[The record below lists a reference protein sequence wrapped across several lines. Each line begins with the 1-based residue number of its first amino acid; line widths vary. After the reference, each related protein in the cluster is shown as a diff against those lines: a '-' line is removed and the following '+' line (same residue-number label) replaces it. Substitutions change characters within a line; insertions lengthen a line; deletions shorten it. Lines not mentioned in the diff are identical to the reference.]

1 MIFFKSGECC
11 KNSRHEEVFYTSAN
25 LNADNQNQFW
35 STQLPSPRRKLS
47 AKLVLIMKLTFLLTA
62 LVVMNVSASSYSQTV
77 TFTGTN
83 VPLEKVLTVIKKQT
97 GYVFFYNFKLLGQ
110 AKPVTLNVSGAKLSD
125 VLNTCFVNQSL
136 DYSIEDKTIVVTQRT
151 PITSAGEASVS
162 RLKVA
167 PPSKIKGRVVD
178 IKGKPL
184 PGATVKIKNT
194 TKVAQT
200 NTAGEFELND
210 TEEKVVLVASYIGY
224 KQQEVIARSS
234 EAVIITLEEVEGSL
248 NQVVVV
254 AYGTAKAKDV
264 TGSVSHLGTADIRN
278 APMGASVQ
286 SMLQGKAAG
295 VNVMIQSASP
305 SSPVSVIIRGA
316 SSLSGNNQPLWVIDG
331 VPDYSNTSYEND
343 GRIKNS
349 LSGNIANKLYNLNLN
364 DVESIDVLK
373 DASATAI
380 YGSRGAAGVVLVTTK
395 HGREGMKPT
404 IEFSTRYGQQF
415 IDKSKIGVL
424 VADQY
429 IGLSKAAVREAVMS
443 VGGLDYFTRQF
454 INEAKFNEKF
464 GGTSHL
470 TKNWITD
477 DLFRSDA
484 YLSGNTDWWDLMTR
498 NAATKDYSLSLRG
511 GTKQSSYYT
520 SAFMKE
526 QDGVVMG
533 GNSKTYGLRFN
544 FESSIRDVLK
554 LGVNINANARNL
566 NNKDGMLGV
575 ILKMRPDFP
584 AYDADGGINSISSYT
599 KNPLLE
605 LQDRNLGKG
614 KSGAISMFLEYDIMK
629 ELKFRTT
636 GTADYS
642 TNKTDLFKKT
652 AYDGNLNSRT
662 IEQMENTVLVWENTL
677 NYFKTLGKHDIN
689 ALGGFSMEQ
698 NDSEGFSAIGTNF
711 PDEEILID
719 LGSAAT
725 KTSIKSSLYSNALVS
740 GFARVNYKFDNRFLV
755 TGTVRKD
762 GSSRFGLDRRWGF
775 FPSAALGW
783 IITEENFA
791 KHYHDTFSYLKLRAS
806 MGKTGSQNLGNYAWQ
821 TLMGAKIYNGLPGI
835 VPSTLGNDILQWESQ
850 NQIDIGLDYG
860 LLNDRIRG
868 SMGWY
873 QKKVS
878 NLLYSDP
885 VPTSSAFKTVMQNI
899 GSLRNRG
906 LEFDIKGDVLRT
918 SGLTWTLDLNVG
930 HNVGRLEKLNSSA
943 QFYGGTANEYFK
955 VNVGGQLGDFYGY
968 KYAGRVFR
976 TQEEIIALKPL
987 LSTGLQTPYRDAYEN
1002 PGDLYL
1008 MDLNKDGVVNLEDR
1022 TVLGNANPDVYGG
1035 FGSTLIWKDFYFNAT
1050 FSYALGGKRIF
1061 DLEKSTSGDMN
1072 VYNVPTMALDSWT
1085 MKGED
1090 GTLPRL
1096 TYYGRGE
1103 NNIMTDRYLHDASFV
1118 RLSALN
1124 ISYRLPNKLMNEGI
1138 FKTVEFSFQATN
1150 LFTITKYPGFD
1161 PQGNFNA
1168 NGNAFMSMGVDYS
1181 TYPQARTFNLGL
1193 KFILN

>member
-1 MIFFKSGECC
+1 MIFFKSGVCC
-11 KNSRHEEVFYTSAN
+11 ENSRHKEAYYTSPN
-25 LNADNQNQFW
+25 LNTDNQNQFW
-35 STQLPSPRRKLS
+35 SVLLRFPKQVLS
-47 AKLVLIMKLTFLLTA
+47 AKLVLIMKLTFFLTA
-62 LVVMNVSASSYSQTV
+62 LMVMNVSASSYSQTV
-77 TFTGTN
+77 TFTGKN
-83 VPLEKVLTVIKKQT
+83 VPLEKVFTAIKKQT
-97 GYVFFYNFKLLGQ
+97 GYVFFYNFKLLDQ
-110 AKPVTLNVSGAKLSD
+110 AKPVTLDVSAVQLSE
-125 VLNTCFVNQSL
+125 VLKTCFKNQSL
-136 DYSIEDKTIVVTQRT
+136 DYSIEDKTIVITQR
-151 PITSAGEASVS
+151 ISSAGAG
-162 RLKVA
+162 LNTQIKVA
-167 PPSKIKGRVVD
+167 PPKTIKGRVVD
-178 IKGKPL
+178 TKGKPL
-184 PGATVKIKNT
+184 PGATVKIKNAN
-194 TKVAQT
+194 KVVQT
-200 NTAGEFELND
+200 NAQGEFELKD
-210 TEEKVVLVASYIGY
+210 TEDKVLLYVSFIGY
-224 KQQEVIARSS
+224 KPQEVIGRSS
-234 EAVIITLEEVEGSL
+234 DAVTIILEDVEGSL

-254 AYGTAKAKDV
+254 AYGTSKVKDV
-264 TGSVSHLGTADIRN
+264 TGSVSHLGTAEIAN

-286 SMLQGKAAG
+286 SLLQGKAAG

-331 VPDYSNTSYEND
+331 VPDYSNTSFEKD
-343 GRIKNS
+343 GRINS
-349 LSGNIANKLYNLNLN
+349 SISGNIANKLYNLNLN
-364 DVESIDVLK
+364 DVESIDILK

-404 IEFSTRYGQQF
+404 IEFSTRYGKQF

-424 VADQY
+424 VADEY
-429 IGLSKAAVREAVMS
+429 INLSKASVREAVMT

-454 INEAKFNEKF
+454 IDEAKFNNKF
-464 GGTSHL
+464 KNTSHL
-470 TKNWITD
+470 TKGWITD

-498 NAATKDYSLSLRG
+498 NEATQDYSLSLRG

-520 SAFMKE
+520 SVFMKD
-526 QDGVVMG
+526 QDGVVIG
-533 GNSKTYGLRFN
+533 GNSKTYGMRFN
-544 FESSIRDVLK
+544 FESSVRDILK
-554 LGVNINANARNL
+554 LGININANARSI
-566 NNKDGMLGV
+566 NNKDAMLGV

-584 AYDADGGINSISSYT
+584 AYNPDGSINKISTYT

-605 LQDRNLGKG
+605 LQDRNEGKG
-614 KSGAISMFLEYDIMK
+614 KSGAVSMFLEYDIRK
-629 ELKFRTT
+629 GLKLRTT

-642 TNKTDLFKKT
+642 TNKTDVFRKT

-662 IEQMENTVLVWENTL
+662 IDQSENTVLVWENTL
-677 NYFKTLGKHDIN
+677 NYFKTFGKHDIN
-689 ALGGFSMEQ
+689 ALAGFSMEQ

-711 PDEEILID
+711 PDEEVLID
-719 LGSAAT
+719 LGSAAI
-725 KTSIKSSLYSNALVS
+725 KSSIRSSLYSNSLVS
-740 GFARVNYKFDNRFLV
+740 GFARLNYKFNNRYLI

-783 IITEENFA
+783 IITEEAFA
-791 KHYHDTFSYLKLRAS
+791 KPYSHIFSYLKLRGS
-806 MGKTGSQNLGNYAWQ
+806 IGKTGSQNLGNYAWQ
-821 TLMGAKIYNGLPGI
+821 TLMGARIYNGLPGI

-850 NQIDIGLDYG
+850 NQIDLGLDYG

-868 SMGWY
+868 SFGWY

-885 VPTSSAFKTVMQNI
+885 VPTSSAFSTVTQNI
-899 GSLRNRG
+899 GSLKNQG
-906 LEFDIKGDVLRT
+906 LEFDVKGDVL
-918 SGLTWTLDLNVG
+918 SSANLTWTLDLNVG

-943 QFYGGTANEYFK
+943 KFYGGTANEYFR
-955 VNVGGQLGDFYGY
+955 VDVGGKLGDFYGY
-968 KYAGRVFR
+968 KYAGKLFR

-987 LSTGLQTPYRDAYEN
+987 LPTGYQDVYRDAYEN

-1008 MDLNKDGVVNLEDR
+1008 MDLNKDGKVTVDDR
-1022 TVLGNANPDVYGG
+1022 TNLGNANPDIYGG
-1035 FGSTLIWKDFYFNAT
+1035 FGSTVIWKDFYFNAT

-1072 VYNVPTMALDSWT
+1072 VYNVPSMALDSWT

-1096 TYYGRGE
+1096 TYYGRGA
-1103 NNIMTDRYLHDASFV
+1103 NNIMSDRYLHDASYL

-1124 ISYRLPNKLMNEGI
+1124 VSYRLPKKLMNDRM
-1138 FKTVEFSFQATN
+1138 FKTVEFSFQAAN

-1161 PQGNFNA
+1161 PQGNFSA
-1168 NGNAFMSMGVDYS
+1168 SSTAFMSMGVDYS
-1181 TYPQARTFNLGL
+1181 TYPQARTFTFGL